1 MFILFKPFSTIFASF
16 PGGTV
21 VKNLSANAR
30 DTGLIPESGRSPG
43 AGNGNPHQQQYSYLG
58 SPMDR
63 GVRWATVH
71 RVIKRWMRLSMH
83 TCTTF
88 AEIFRMCQAQ
98 LPGNFKCIM
107 LLYNTYEVGIIFFPL
122 QMRKLSEVK

>member
-1 MFILFKPFSTIFASF
+1 M
-16 PGGTV
+16 
-21 VKNLSANAR
+21 VKNPPANAR
-30 DTGLIPESGRSPG
+30 DVSSIPGSGRSPG
-43 AGNGNPHQQQYSYLG
+43 GGNGKSFQYSYLG